1 MVMNRLEGIIY
12 KTQPYKESSRLLQVF
27 TPLGKV
33 SLNARGSQRINS
45 NDRVI
50 AQYLNLIEFEYN
62 TFKSF
67 MTLSKAK
74 LINDFNNIKT
84 NFNLAKTASLVLE
97 LIDKVMIDEIYCKK
111 VYELII
117 ATLNSKY
124 LEISVL
130 SFALKMLYYLGYGMN
145 LLTEEKMVI
154 GVSIDKGGLV
164 YKGENFRLDLNVEE
178 AITLLKL
185 THLKIGDKLDID
197 ESHLNEIK
205 RFIYYYY
212 ENKMDV
218 RLKALK

>member
-130 SFALKMLYYLGYGMN
+130 RDRKS
-145 LLTEEKMVI
+145 T
-154 GVSIDKGGLV
+154 
-164 YKGENFRLDLNVEE
+164 RLNS
-178 AITLLKL
+178 
-185 THLKIGDKLDID
+185 
-197 ESHLNEIK
+197 SH
-205 RFIYYYY
+205 
-212 ENKMDV
+212 V
-218 RLKALK
+218 RISYA